1 MRFHSKVCDAH
12 VHASEILGCLA
23 LPTLLNASRD
33 VYSFTVQSADAKN
46 ISLWHSSPFLRHMSR
61 TCPPAAM
68 GIDTGTFSH
77 WLNKTRTETFGGVIV
92 NIGAAFIPAGSH
104 SSRSVRTLFECARY
118 ARHFISLLTLRV
130 PLTQNTD
137 MSEHLIF

>member
-1 MRFHSKVCDAH
+1 MRFHSKVRCSCTCVGDPELPCAAD
-12 VHASEILGCLA
+12 VTERFSRCLLVYGAIGRREKYIA
-23 LPTLLNASRD
+23 LAQL
-33 VYSFTVQSADAKN
+33 ADP
-46 ISLWHSSPFLRHMSR
+46 LLRHMSR

-130 PLTQNTD
+130 SFD
-137 MSEHLIF
+137 AEYRHE